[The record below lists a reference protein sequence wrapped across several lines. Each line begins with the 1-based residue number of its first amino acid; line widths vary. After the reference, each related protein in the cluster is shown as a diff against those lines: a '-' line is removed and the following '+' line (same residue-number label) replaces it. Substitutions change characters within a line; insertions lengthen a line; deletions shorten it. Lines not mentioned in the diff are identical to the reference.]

1 MRKLLKSSNIT
12 KYLVAAILLAV
23 PLYPKFPFIRVPGT
37 FVSIRL
43 EDFLLAVVSVILVLR
58 LLPNVKKFLENKI
71 NKAIFLSLSIGF
83 LSLITAIF
91 VTKTIE
97 PHIGLLHWL
106 RRIEY
111 FVPFFVGFLVI
122 KERKENLEFYLKVL
136 MISVILA
143 FLYGLGQKY
152 LDWPVIIT
160 QNLEYSKGIALRWI
174 PGSHINS
181 TFAGH
186 YDLATFLVMILPVY
200 ICLFFLLKGWRTKVA
215 IFTVFFVGL
224 WLLSNSGSRISV
236 VSYLGALTIALFLIK
251 KYKAIPLVIILSLV
265 FFSMSSSLMARY
277 SQIIEVTSK
286 KILKINNVFFKQEV
300 VYAADEPIGIPKR
313 RDAPTP
319 TQIPPPVFEDRST
332 AIRLNIEWPRAIRAL
347 SKNPLLGTGY
357 SSITLATD
365 NDYLR
370 LLGEV
375 GTLGFLAFSLIFFR
389 IGRSVSKVFP
399 LIKKYKGVELGF
411 LAGMIGSF
419 PGLLLNAVFI
429 DIFEASKF
437 AIIFWLL
444 MGFAVGLVSLN
455 KNE

>member
-1 MRKLLKSSNIT
+1 
-12 KYLVAAILLAV
+12 
-23 PLYPKFPFIRVPGT
+23 
-37 FVSIRL
+37 
-43 EDFLLAVVSVILVLR
+43 
-58 LLPNVKKFLENKI
+58 
-71 NKAIFLSLSIGF
+71 
-83 LSLITAIF
+83 
-91 VTKTIE
+91 
-97 PHIGLLHWL
+97 
-106 RRIEY
+106 
-111 FVPFFVGFLVI
+111 VI
-122 KERKENLEFYLKVL
+122 KEKKENLEFYLKVL

-152 LDWPVIIT
+152 LNWPIIIT
-160 QNLEYSKGIALRWI
+160 QNLEYAKGIALRWI

-186 YDLATFLVMILPVY
+186 YDLATFLVMVLPVY
-200 ICLFFLLKGWRTKVA
+200 ICLFFLLKGWRTKVM
-215 IFTVFFVGL
+215 IFTVFSAGL
-224 WLLSNSGSRISV
+224 WLLGNSGSRISV
-236 VSYLGALTIALFLIK
+236 VSYLGALTIALFLVK

-265 FFSMSSSLMARY
+265 FFSMSSGLMARY
-277 SQIIEVTSK
+277 SRIFEVTGR
-286 KILKINNVFFKQEV
+286 KIFKINSLFFKQEV

-313 RDAPTP
+313 KEIPEPTP
-319 TQIPPPVFEDRST
+319 TPSPVFEDRST
-332 AIRLNIEWPRAIRAL
+332 SIRLNVEWPRAIRAL

-375 GTLGFLAFSLIFFR
+375 GILGFLAFFLIFLR
-389 IGRSVSKVFP
+389 IGRSVSKAFP

>member
-1 MRKLLKSSNIT
+1 
-12 KYLVAAILLAV
+12 VAAILLAV

-43 EDFLLAVVSVILVLR
+43 EDFLLAVVSVIFVFR
-58 LLPNVKKFLENKI
+58 LLPNIKKFLENKI

-91 VTKTIE
+91 VTKTVE

-122 KERKENLEFYLKVL
+122 KEKRENLEFYLKIL

-152 LDWPVIIT
+152 LNWPIIVT
-160 QNLEYSKGIALRWI
+160 QNLEYAKGIALRWV

-200 ICLFFLLKGWRTKVA
+200 ACLFFLLKGWRTKVI
-215 IFTVFFVGL
+215 IFTVFSAGL

-236 VSYLGALTIALFLIK
+236 VSYLGALTIALFLVK
-251 KYKAIPLVIILSLV
+251 KYRAIPLVIILSLV

-300 VYAADEPIGIPKR
+300 VYAADEITGIPKKR
-313 RDAPTP
+313 KTPEPTP
-319 TQIPPPVFEDRST
+319 SPVFEDRST
-332 AIRLNIEWPRAIRAL
+332 SIRLNVEWPRAIRAL

-375 GTLGFLAFSLIFFR
+375 GILGFLAFFLIFLR
-389 IGRSVSKVFP
+389 IGRSVSKAFP
-399 LIKKYKGVELGF
+399 LIKKYKKVELGF

-419 PGLLLNAVFI
+419 PGLFLNAVFI

-455 KNE
+455 KNEQTN

>member
-1 MRKLLKSSNIT
+1 MRKLLKSSDIT

-43 EDFLLAVVSVILVLR
+43 EDFLLAVVSVIFVFR
-58 LLPNVKKFLENKI
+58 ILPNVKKFLENKI

-91 VTKTIE
+91 VTKTVE
-97 PHIGLLHWL
+97 PHIGFLHWL

-143 FLYGLGQKY
+143 FLYGLGQRY
-152 LDWPVIIT
+152 LNWPVIIT
-160 QNLEYSKGIALRWI
+160 QNLEYSKGIALRWT

-186 YDLATFLVMILPVY
+186 YDLATFLVMILPAY
-200 ICLFFLLKGWRTKVA
+200 ICLFFLLKGWRTKVM
-215 IFTVFFVGL
+215 IFIVFSAGL
-224 WLLSNSGSRISV
+224 WLLGNSGSRISV

-300 VYAADEPIGIPKR
+300 VYATDEPIGILKR
-313 RDAPTP
+313 RDTPTP
-319 TQIPPPVFEDRST
+319 TQVPPPVFEDRST
-332 AIRLNIEWPRAIRAL
+332 SIRLNIEWPRAIRAL

-389 IGRSVSKVFP
+389 IGRSVSKAFP